1 MNALVIGAG
10 EHYENAY
17 SPFNEEMEV
26 EFDDENNLNGEQGI
40 PKPSLIY

>member
-26 EFDDENNLNGEQGI
+26 EFDDENNLNGE
-40 PKPSLIY
+40 